1 MDNMVKGLQIIGEVD
16 GKVDWSKVVDTSY
29 LK

>member
-1 MDNMVKGLQIIGEVD
+1 MDHMVKGLQIVGEVE
-16 GKVDWSKVVDTSY
+16 GKIDWSKIVDESY

>member
-1 MDNMVKGLQIIGEVD
+1 MDNMVKGLQIVGEVE
-16 GKVDWSKVVDTSY
+16 GKIDWSKVVDTSF